1 MNKLFKILCCVG
13 LFAMMPFASHAE
25 TSIKATLDSASLL
38 MGKQTVIHLEIV
50 QDVLQQ
56 GKIINE
62 PSSKADTIISIVQ
75 GVEFVGVVRNDT
87 TDIGNNL
94 SQINRDYAI
103 QSFDSG
109 LYTIPPF
116 RYVIGIDTIETNALT
131 LKVLPVQVDSL
142 LTEINDYS
150 SIELIEQKWYDFM
163 PDWVIDNWG
172 LILVV
177 ILIIIGAVAL
187 YYLYRANGNS
197 ILPKKKRIPPYELA
211 KQKLSKLKKQ
221 NLCEKGC
228 EKEYYTLLTEILREY
243 LSGRFGISALEMTSK
258 QILDAIENSAEIK
271 NYKHNISEI
280 LGIADFVK
288 FAKIKPTTDENKKSF
303 SGVSEFVE
311 NTKPI
316 VEDNK
321 NNNDVATKQ
330 NYPLKKN
337 K

>member
-1 MNKLFKILCCVG
+1 MNKLLQTLYCVG
-13 LFAMMPFASHAE
+13 LLTMMPFASQAG
-25 TSIKATLDSASLL
+25 TSVKATLDSASLL
-38 MGKQTVIHLEIV
+38 MGKQTVIHLEII
-50 QDVLQQ
+50 QDQSLR
-56 GKIINE
+56 GSIINE
-62 PSSKADTIISIVQ
+62 PPSKTDTIIPIVK
-75 GVEFVGVVRNDT
+75 GVEFVGIVRNDT
-87 TDIGNNL
+87 TDIGNNR

-116 RYVIGIDTIETNALT
+116 KYVIGIDTIETNALT
-131 LKVLPVQVDSL
+131 LKVLPVQIDSL
-142 LTEINDYS
+142 LAEIHDYS
-150 SIELIEQKWYDFM
+150 PIESIEQKWYDFI
-163 PDWVIDNWG
+163 PDWIIDNWG
-172 LILVV
+172 LIFIV

-187 YYLYRANGNS
+187 YYLYKANGNS

-258 QILDAIENSAEIK
+258 QILDAIGNSAEIK
-271 NYKHNISEI
+271 NYKDSISEI
-280 LGIADFVK
+280 LEIADFVK
-288 FAKIKPTTDENKKSF
+288 FAKIKPTIDENKKSF
-303 SGVSEFVE
+303 SGVSDFVE

-321 NNNDVATKQ
+321 NSSDVAAKQ
-330 NYPLKKN
+330 IYPLKK
-337 K
+337 KK